1 MGIANHKTTYLYT
14 LPSPPR
20 RKGGNMWGLALL
32 EALGVALLAALLISV
47 FVAICMGLVIAIR
60 DTIKEHKGD
69 KDDG

>member
-1 MGIANHKTTYLYT
+1 
-14 LPSPPR
+14 
-20 RKGGNMWGLALL
+20 MWGLALL

-47 FVAICMGLVIAIR
+47 FIAICMGLLIAIR